1 MSSVTTSSSQSFGP
15 PQAPE
20 QVSRFSALDRTIAG
34 LAIGVLGLPSAWLL
48 LFGAIVVRARLALGY
63 WPYPRRGNML
73 LGTLEY
79 PMDPKVMPVHH
90 ALIWRGLPIVM
101 LVMLVAPII
110 VLIGVKSGLFRLR
123 NFWSLLWLL
132 QAVAVFTL
140 LAVDPGQFWRWFGD

>member
-1 MSSVTTSSSQSFGP
+1 M
-15 PQAPE
+15 
-20 QVSRFSALDRTIAG
+20 
-34 LAIGVLGLPSAWLL
+34 LALPSAWLL

-63 WPYPRRGNML
+63 WPYPMRGNMF

-90 ALIWRGLPIVM
+90 ALIWRGLGVVM
-101 LVMLVAPII
+101 LVMFVAPII

-140 LAVDPGQFWRWFGD
+140 LAGDPGQFWNWFCD